1 MMRDLSLWERVPRR
15 PAGGNK
21 YNSEAPAVLITDLS
35 NSRKGVV
42 VWYIRI
48 KVSVKGIPS
57 LIIT

>member
-21 YNSEAPAVLITDLS
+21 YNPEAPAVLITDLS

-48 KVSVKGIPS
+48 KVSVKGISS

>member
-48 KVSVKGIPS
+48 
-57 LIIT
+57 